1 MNVGT
6 ELEASCENCASTTQT
21 VTSVSHGATATVM
34 CNGCGATRRYVAS
47 VDSIVPEKTE
57 TVVAAVSKPATK
69 RARKPKAAWSPDQ
82 SQVAAVLSR
91 PVRPYRL
98 ADSYRLGDR
107 IDHNTYGIGIVD
119 EILGPTKM
127 QVFFTSGHR
136 KMMQGALTAA

>member
-1 MNVGT
+1 M
-6 ELEASCENCASTTQT
+6 
-21 VTSVSHGATATVM
+21 
-34 CNGCGATRRYVAS
+34 
-47 VDSIVPEKTE
+47 
-57 TVVAAVSKPATK
+57 
-69 RARKPKAAWSPDQ
+69 
-82 SQVAAVLSR
+82 AAVLSR